1 MEGIVPTHKSAE
13 KRIKTAE
20 KARLVN
26 RQVRSAIR
34 TSLKKVRGAGT
45 SEEAAKELPNLFS
58 ILDKAA
64 RRAQGGMTKNAASNY
79 KSKAQKAVALKAG
92 PALDPKLGAKP
103 PKSNKAGKAKLASIA
118 SKASKSKK

>member
-20 KARLVN
+20 KARVVN

-34 TSLKKVRGAGT
+34 TSLKKVRGAAS
-45 SEEAAKELPNLFS
+45 SEDAAKELPNLFS

-64 RRAQGGMTKNAASNY
+64 RRNQGGVTKNAASNY
-79 KSKAQKAVALKAG
+79 KSKAQKTVALKAAPVQDPQLG
-92 PALDPKLGAKP
+92 PKP
-103 PKSNKAGKAKLASIA
+103 
-118 SKASKSKK
+118 

>member
-20 KARLVN
+20 KARVVN

-34 TSLKKVRGAGT
+34 TSLKKVRGAAS
-45 SEEAAKELPNLFS
+45 SEDAAKELPNLFS

-64 RRAQGGMTKNAASNY
+64 RRNQGGVTKNAASNY
-79 KSKAQKAVALKAG
+79 KSKAQKTVALKAA
-92 PALDPKLGAKP
+92 PVQDPKLGPKP

-118 SKASKSKK
+118 AKASKSKK